1 MNKESRGD
9 DILLKNADMLES
21 EEQISSDIDLLMEQD
36 FIKEFQPIHQ
46 QAKLVQ
52 EQLECDSHILCR
64 LKQKLKAHKVLDA
77 K

>member
-9 DILLKNADMLES
+9 DILLKSADNLVSDGTISKDFDLSLE
-21 EEQISSDIDLLMEQD
+21 QA
-36 FIKEFQPIHQ
+36 FAKEFQPIHQ

>member
-1 MNKESRGD
+1 MLKD
-9 DILLKNADMLES
+9 ADILES
-21 EEQISSDIDLLMEQD
+21 EEQISKDLDLLMEQD

-52 EQLECDSHILCR
+52 EQLECNSHILCR
-64 LKQKLKAHKVLDA
+64 LKQKLKSNNILDE

>member
-1 MNKESRGD
+1 LTKESRGD
-9 DILLKNADMLES
+9 DILLKDADIRES
-21 EEQISSDIDLLMEQD
+21 EEQISKDIDLLMEQD

-52 EQLECDSHILCR
+52 EQLECESHIFCR
-64 LKQKLKAHKVLDA
+64 LKQKLKSHKVQEV

>member
-1 MNKESRGD
+1 LTKESRGD

-21 EEQISSDIDLLMEQD
+21 EEQISKDIDLLMEQD

-52 EQLECDSHILCR
+52 EQMERDSHILCR

>member
-1 MNKESRGD
+1 LTKESWGD
-9 DILLKNADMLES
+9 DILKNGGIRES
-21 EEQISSDIDLLMEQD
+21 EEQISKDIDLSLEQD

-52 EQLECDSHILCR
+52 EQLECNSHILCR
-64 LKQKLKAHKVLDA
+64 LKQKIISHTILDE